1 MVHVETMTSTE
12 IVDPA
17 SNGKSYIPTKMKIL
31 SVLPSSDSRE
41 ESTTTEA
48 VLRQSRD
55 DDDVGDDFVLVSTS
69 VNGSAQRKR
78 HRLDR
83 FGFIANMDR
92 HGNLMDEDE
101 DEHKEPVPTVEE
113 MKTAERRVG
122 KWDSMM
128 IRTPSP
134 NASLRGG
141 RRRRIVL
148 RRLRKGVPETRRA
161 TVWQWLGNV
170 PSKLKKNPGVYQRLI
185 KEASEARPA
194 TPPGEQ
200 SKHSKS
206 FKSIQDTIERDIHRT
221 FPRHSMFF
229 QEDPQPDHDFV
240 QVTDETALVRD
251 PSVPVASHGCL
262 AESTREIA
270 EMIREFE
277 GGSSVLVE
285 KKAVTSH
292 PDYVPPK
299 QVLNAQG
306 GQASLRRV
314 LKAYSVYDREI
325 GYCQGMNFIAGMFLT
340 LMPEEESFWLLVG
353 TYHV

>member
-12 IVDPA
+12 IIDPA

-41 ESTTTEA
+41 EATTTEA

-55 DDDVGDDFVLVSTS
+55 DDDVEDDFVLVSTS

-78 HRLDR
+78 HRLDS

-92 HGNLMDEDE
+92 HGNLIEEDE
-101 DEHKEPVPTVEE
+101 EAVKEPIPTEE
-113 MKTAERRVG
+113 ELKTTERRSG
-122 KWDSMM
+122 KWNNMM
-128 IRTPSP
+128 ERLPSAK
-134 NASLRGG
+134 ASLRGG
-141 RRRRIVL
+141 RRRKLVL
-148 RRLRKGVPETRRA
+148 RRLRKGVPEKQRA
-161 TVWQWLGNV
+161 IVWQWLGDV
-170 PSKLKKNPGVYQRLI
+170 RSKIKKNPGAYQRFV
-185 KEASEARPA
+185 KEASEVRPD
-194 TPPGEQ
+194 TPPDAQ
-200 SKHSKS
+200 TKHSKS

-221 FPRHSMFF
+221 FPRHSMFY
-229 QEDPQPDHDFV
+229 QEDPQPDDIV
-240 QVTDETALVRD
+240 QTAAEPALVRD
-251 PSVPVASHGCL
+251 PSVPVASNGCFVD
-262 AESTREIA
+262 STREIA

-277 GGSSVLVE
+277 GGVFVE
-285 KKAVTSH
+285 KKATTSH

-314 LKAYSVYDREI
+314 LKAYSVYDRDI

-340 LMPEEESFWLLVG
+340 LMPEEEAFWLLVG
-353 TYHV
+353 TYHF